1 MSQICYHGTHLA
13 HVIVPQGKT
22 FNKLAYTNFL
32 MNNSSFTF
40 CTRENVIKRT
50 FSEKTENCIISFAL
64 YSSFKKLIIPR
75 HDTLYKRRV
84 VTWAMVYIKSC
95 YIYNKLRLKKHEI
108 SSLTAN
114 ALSDTYHIRA
124 IKASLSTGFG
134 NI

>member
-1 MSQICYHGTHLA
+1 MITQKENVQKWRVKYFSILWYKYSSMMSQICYHGTHLA

-75 HDTLYKRRV
+75 HDTLYKIESLPGL
-84 VTWAMVYIKSC
+84 WC
-95 YIYNKLRLKKHEI
+95 I
-108 SSLTAN
+108 SNLATFTFTITF
-114 ALSDTYHIRA
+114 D
-124 IKASLSTGFG
+124 
-134 NI
+134 

>member
-50 FSEKTENCIISFAL
+50 FSEKTENYIISFAL
-64 YSSFKKLIIPR
+64 YFSFTKLITPR
-75 HDTLYKRRV
+75 HDTLYKRELLPGL
-84 VTWAMVYIKSC
+84 WC
-95 YIYNKLRLKKHEI
+95 I
-108 SSLTAN
+108 SNLATFTIAFDYKCCEESVIECP
-114 ALSDTYHIRA
+114 S
-124 IKASLSTGFG
+124 
-134 NI
+134 